1 MKTEFYICKKCGKI
15 IQVVKG
21 TAAETIC
28 CGEPMKKIIAG
39 TTDAAKEKHIP
50 VAAVSGNKVDVVV
63 GSVEHP
69 MLAEHF
75 IEWIWLETEKGGQMA
90 ALQPGQAPKASFL
103 VADGDKATAVYAY
116 CNLHSLWMSEIK

>member
-1 MKTEFYICKKCGKI
+1 MKTEFYVCKKCGKMVRVI
-15 IQVVKG
+15 KNSACP
-21 TAAETIC
+21 TFC
-28 CGEPMKKIIAG
+28 CDEEMKQLIAG

-50 VAAVSGNKVDVVV
+50 VAAVSGNRVDVVV

-69 MLAEHF
+69 MLAEHY
-75 IEWIWLETEKGGQMA
+75 IEWIYLETEKGGMMT

>member
-1 MKTEFYICKKCGKI
+1 MKTEFYVCKKCGKMI
-15 IQVVKG
+15 R
-21 TAAETIC
+21 TIKNSACPTFC
-28 CGEPMKKIIAG
+28 CDEEMKKLIAG

-50 VAAVSGNKVDVVV
+50 VAAVNGNRVDVVV

-69 MLAEHF
+69 MLAEHY
-75 IEWIWLETEKGGQMA
+75 IEWIYLETEKGGMMA

-103 VADGDKATAVYAY
+103 LSDGDKASAVYAY